1 LTDASAPGDARPQSA
16 GQGVRTELHREDRWT
31 EAVRRIA
38 FKATRS
44 SVDADPMRTLE
55 ERIGSILPLE
65 PGERIACA
73 AYVRAI
79 GSRGPSLVALSDR
92 RLLVA
97 PRSAWMSVGVWSER
111 RLSDVRIE
119 ATTRRS
125 WGVVPAGRRF
135 EVIED
140 GEPPMGFDLGS
151 KDARA
156 FSKAFE
162 RRLVARR

>member
-1 LTDASAPGDARPQSA
+1 
-16 GQGVRTELHREDRWT
+16 
-31 EAVRRIA
+31 
-38 FKATRS
+38 
-44 SVDADPMRTLE
+44 MNTLVE
-55 ERIGSILPLE
+55 KIGSILPLE

-79 GSRGPSLVALSDR
+79 GSKGPSMVAVSDR

-119 ATTRRS
+119 VGTRRS
-125 WGVVPAGRRF
+125 WGLFPAGRRF
-135 EVIED
+135 EIIED
-140 GEPPMGFDLGS
+140 GEPPTAFELEP

-156 FSKAFE
+156 FAKALE

>member
-1 LTDASAPGDARPQSA
+1 MNTI
-16 GQGVRTELHREDRWT
+16 VE
-31 EAVRRIA
+31 
-38 FKATRS
+38 K
-44 SVDADPMRTLE
+44 
-55 ERIGSILPLE
+55 IGSILPLE

-79 GSRGPSLVALSDR
+79 GSKGPSVVAVSDR

-119 ATTRRS
+119 VGTRRS
-125 WGVVPAGRRF
+125 LGLFPAGRRF
-135 EVIED
+135 EIIED
-140 GEPPMGFDLGS
+140 GEPPTAFELES

-156 FSKAFE
+156 FAKAFE
-162 RRLVARR
+162 RRLVPRR